1 MNSDTICALATA
13 PGGAL
18 GIIRVSG
25 PMAFDAV
32 QAIADKDVNKF
43 SPNSAHFVRLTAK
56 NTQKSKQCSEQP
68 VSMPN
73 QETLDEAMVTVFH
86 APHSYTGEDSVEIS
100 CHGSR
105 YILKNSTSHRQKP

>member
-1 MNSDTICALATA
+1 MMKPNATLSLSLEGLGEASTICALATA

-25 PMAFDAV
+25 SHALE
-32 QAIADKDVNKF
+32 IVNQITAANVNTF

-56 NTQKSKQCSEQP
+56 NAKFD
-68 VSMPN
+68 
-73 QETLDEAMVTVFH
+73 ETSNIVDVAMITVFR
-86 APHSYTGEDSVEIS
+86 APHSYTGEDAVEIS

-105 YILKNSTSHRQKP
+105 IY